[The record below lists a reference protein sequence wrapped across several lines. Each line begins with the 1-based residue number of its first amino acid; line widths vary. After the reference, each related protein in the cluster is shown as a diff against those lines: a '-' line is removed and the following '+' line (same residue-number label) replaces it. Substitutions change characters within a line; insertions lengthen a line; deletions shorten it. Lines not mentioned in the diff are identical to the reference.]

1 MKEIF
6 GALKKSLVGLMGSK
20 KFMAAVVSIIV
31 WIAAKFGAEL
41 EAEEILPLVAPLWG
55 YIAAMIGADWGKSAK
70 EAEVA
75 NDNKAA
81 AEAPAE
87 KPEAA

>member
-20 KFMAAVVSIIV
+20 KFMAAVVSVIV

-41 EAEEILPLVAPLWG
+41 ETEEVIPLVAPLWG

-70 EAEVA
+70 EAEIA
-75 NDNKAA
+75 NDNK
-81 AEAPAE
+81 PAE
-87 KPEAA
+87 EVKSDAA